1 MSENYEIDERLD
13 ALEEKFDI
21 IMMLLEEIEYQQHQL
36 CKKFNELCKLNR
48 NISEHLLGDFKQ
60 GEEWKRGYN
69 GKEFGDL

>member
-1 MSENYEIDERLD
+1 MREKRAIDERLD

-21 IMMLLEEIEYQQHQL
+21 IMMLLEEIEDQQHQL

-48 NISEHLLGDFKQ
+48 NIAEHFLGDFNQ